1 MQIPKD
7 AVVSMIQQRLGSD
20 QAQQAAQQL
29 PDQVDHEQHAGL
41 LSQFGVDPQELLGQS
56 GAGGSQGPGQGQQY
70 GGGGGYQEQGEGQQ
84 YGEGGGSQDPGQ
96 GQQYGGGGGGYQEQG
111 QGQQYGES
119 GGYQEGGQ
127 GEQPGGGYQ
136 EQGEQSY

>member
-7 AVVSMIQQRLGSD
+7 MIVSMIEKRMGSD

-41 LSQFGVDPQELLGQS
+41 LNQFGIDPQELLGQS
-56 GAGGSQGPGQGQQY
+56 G
-70 GGGGGYQEQGEGQQ
+70 GGGGGFQEQGQ
-84 YGEGGGSQDPGQ
+84 GGGFQEQ
-96 GQQYGGGGGGYQEQG
+96 GQGGGYQEQG
-111 QGQQYGES
+111 Q
-119 GGYQEGGQ
+119 
-127 GEQPGGGYQ
+127 GGGYQ